1 MCADAASRGRAHFAG
16 VGGAVALGVLAAAGA
31 ARAQACCAGAAAITP
46 GRLILHE
53 RALAG
58 TEVRGSVLTGSHAAD
73 GAFRAAPSGTSEWDF
88 EQDVFGSLALTERAQ
103 ASVLVPFLESA
114 RRSPTTG
121 SEFGGGLGDVNASVR
136 YDFVWSHEY
145 RYVPGLALLAGVTL
159 PTGRAPE
166 SAKQPLGS
174 DATGLGAVQANLG
187 VAAERSFGAWFADAA
202 LLVAKRFDRTAH
214 GVRSGL
220 ATQFTGIAAGGYA
233 WPQTSAALAVTYAAE
248 GDASLDG
255 ANVPSSAKR
264 ELRLTSSVTTSLSDT
279 LRLRGGVFL
288 DAPLDGLGQNEP
300 DALGLSATFVKS
312 FL

>member
-1 MCADAASRGRAHFAG
+1 MFVDDANRALRRVLA
-16 VGGAVALGVLAAAGA
+16 GGAVVCCVLALAGT

-46 GRLILHE
+46 GRLLLHE

-58 TEVRGSVLTGSHAAD
+58 AELRGSVLVGSHGAD
-73 GAFRAAPSGTSEWDF
+73 GSFRAPAAGTSEWDF
-88 EQDVFGSLALTERAQ
+88 EQDLFGSVALTERAQ
-103 ASVLVPFLESA
+103 ASVLAPLLESA

-121 SEFGGGLGDVNASVR
+121 AEFGGGLGDVNASAR

-145 RYVPGLALLAGVTL
+145 RYVPWLALLAGVTL

-166 SAKQPLGS
+166 AARKPLAS

-187 VAAERSFGAWFADAA
+187 VAAERSFGDWFGNVA

-220 ATQFTGIAAGGYA
+220 ATQFSGILAGGYA
-233 WPQTSAALAVTYAAE
+233 WSQTSAALAVTYAAE
-248 GDASLDG
+248 GDARVDG
-255 ANVPSSAKR
+255 VKVARSAKR
-264 ELRLTSSVTTSLSDT
+264 ALRLTGSVTASLSDT
-279 LRLRGGVFL
+279 VRLRGGVFF
-288 DAPLDGLGQNEP
+288 DAPVDGVGQNEP

>member
-1 MCADAASRGRAHFAG
+1 MSADAASHGRAHLALI
-16 VGGAVALGVLAAAGA
+16 GGAVVLGALTAAGTV
-31 ARAQACCAGAAAITP
+31 RAQACCAGAAAITP

-58 TEVRGSVLTGSHAAD
+58 VEVRGSVLTGSHAAD
-73 GAFRAAPSGTSEWDF
+73 GTFRAPPSGTSEWDF
-88 EQDVFGSLALTERAQ
+88 EQDLFASLALTDRAQ
-103 ASVLVPFLESA
+103 ASVLAPFLESA

-145 RYVPGLALLAGVTL
+145 RYLPGLALLAGVTL
-159 PTGRAPE
+159 PSGRPPE
-166 SAKQPLGS
+166 SAKKPLGS

-187 VAAERSFGAWFADAA
+187 VAAERSFGAWFADIA
-202 LLVAKRFDRTAH
+202 LLGAKRFDRTAR

-233 WPQTSAALAVTYAAE
+233 WTQTSAALAVTYAAE

-255 ANVPSSAKR
+255 ARVPSSAKR
-264 ELRLTSSVTTSLSDT
+264 ELRLTGSVTTSLSDT
-279 LRLRGGVFL
+279 VRLRGGAFF
-288 DAPLDGLGQNEP
+288 DAPLDGVAQNEP